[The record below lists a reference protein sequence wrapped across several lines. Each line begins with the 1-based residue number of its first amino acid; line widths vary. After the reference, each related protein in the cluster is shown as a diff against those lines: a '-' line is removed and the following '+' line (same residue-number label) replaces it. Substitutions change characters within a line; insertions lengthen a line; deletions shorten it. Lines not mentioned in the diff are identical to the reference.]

1 MKTSLVKRLGILL
14 AALIVLGG
22 GMLALNGTFATQVDY
37 TGEKTVLG
45 NGQEFNVSLEYFKD
59 GEYVSLF
66 DVAQP
71 FSDSSKWCP
80 GRSEIVYLRLSNK
93 EQFPVSC
100 SLTLNVKENGF
111 DEQLQYAILPGNLLA
126 DGAVHPASW
135 SEFVQATEKNAAVL
149 TQGKHQL
156 IEEKTLLNP
165 GEPNDQYLALCIHM
179 NEGADSSYQ
188 NKKLSMNFSLLLDAN
203 YEPGSE
209 PTK

>member
-45 NGQEFNVSLEYFKD
+45 NGQEFNVSLEYVKD

-66 DVAQP
+66 DDAQP

-93 EQFPVSC
+93 EQFPVKC
-100 SLTLNVKENGF
+100 SLTLNVNENGF

-135 SEFVQATEKNAAVL
+135 SEFVQATEMSAAVL

-156 IEEKTLLNP
+156 IEGKTLLNP
-165 GEPNDQYLALCIHM
+165 DVQYLALCIHM

-188 NKKLSMNFSLLLDAN
+188 NKKLSMNFSLRLDAD